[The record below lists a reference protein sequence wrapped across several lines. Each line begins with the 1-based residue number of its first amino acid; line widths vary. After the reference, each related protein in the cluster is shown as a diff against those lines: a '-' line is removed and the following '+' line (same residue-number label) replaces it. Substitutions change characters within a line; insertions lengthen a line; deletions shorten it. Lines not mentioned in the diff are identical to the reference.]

1 MPDASATPSPAV
13 MARAAAAPTA
23 APKAPRTLL
32 TVSLM
37 AATFMQALDT
47 TIANVALPHM
57 EGSLSADQDQITWVL
72 TSYIVAAAIMT
83 PLTGWL
89 AGRFGRKRVI
99 LISIAGFVA
108 SSALCGVATSL
119 DLMVVYR
126 LLQGLSGA
134 ALVPISQ
141 AVLLDSY
148 PPHKHAQAMAMWGM
162 GVTFAPVIGPVLGG
176 WLTENYSWRWVFY
189 INVPIGILAFLGL
202 LASVKDT
209 PSVKRAFDFFG
220 FGALSLG
227 VGALQ
232 VMLDRGELKDW
243 FASPEILIEAT
254 LGALGFYFFIVR
266 TLTAKRPFLPI
277 ALFKDRNFV
286 TGNIFIFV
294 VGIILFATL
303 VLIPPLF
310 QQLMNYPVVT
320 TGMIMAPRGIGTML
334 SMVLVGRVAGKVD
347 PRILIAFGFGLSALS
362 LWQMMGFDLQM
373 DEWPVIWSGLTQGFG
388 VGFAYVSLTTAAFTT
403 LPPQYRAE
411 GTAFF
416 NLMRNIGS
424 SIGIS
429 AVQVLLTEN
438 TQIMHS
444 SLAQHISPFNAALHG
459 FNLHSEKALAQ
470 LNGLVT
476 SQAAMVA
483 YNDDFKIMMI
493 LSLVVIPFLLFLR
506 VRKQRPGEK
515 REMVVME

>member
-1 MPDASATPSPAV
+1 MADASTTTTPVLAAKAPDAG
-13 MARAAAAPTA
+13 R
-23 APKAPRTLL
+23 RGLL
-32 TVSLM
+32 TASLM

-57 EGSLSADQDQITWVL
+57 EGSLSATQDQITWVL

-83 PLTGWL
+83 PLSGWL
-89 AGRFGRKRVI
+89 AGRFGRKQVI
-99 LISIAGFVA
+99 LFSIAGFVV

-119 DLMVVYR
+119 PVMVVYR

-141 AVLLDSY
+141 AVLLDIY
-148 PPHKHAQAMAMWGM
+148 PTHKHGQAMAMWGL

-176 WLTENYSWRWVFY
+176 WLTDYYSWRWVFY
-189 INVPIGILAFLGL
+189 INVPIGILAFFGL
-202 LASVKDT
+202 VAAVKDS
-209 PSVKRAFDFFG
+209 PHVRRSFDFFG

-232 VMLDRGELKDW
+232 MMLDRGEVKDW
-243 FASPEILIEAT
+243 FGSPEIVIEAT

-266 TLTAKRPFLPI
+266 MVTAEHPFLHV

-286 TGNIFIFV
+286 TGNVFIFI

-320 TGMIMAPRGIGTML
+320 TGLVMAPRGIGTML
-334 SMVLVGRVAGKVD
+334 SMAVVGRIANKVD
-347 PRILIAFGFGLSALS
+347 PRILIGFGFALSALS
-362 LWQMMGFDLQM
+362 LWQMMNFDLQM
-373 DEWPVIWSGLTQGFG
+373 DKWPVIWSGLTQGFG
-388 VGFAYVSLTTAAFTT
+388 VGFAYVSLTSAAFAT
-403 LPPQYRAE
+403 LPQQHRAE

-429 AVQVLLTEN
+429 LMQVLLTEN
-438 TQIMHS
+438 TQTMHS
-444 SLAQHISPFNAALHG
+444 SLAQHVSPFNPLLHN
-459 FNLHSEKALAQ
+459 FDLHSTRTLEQ

-483 YNDDFKIMMI
+483 YNDDFKVMMI
-493 LSLVVIPFLLFLR
+493 LSLLTIPFLLFMR
-506 VRKQRPGEK
+506 VRPQRPGDK
-515 REMVVME
+515 PDIVAME

>member
-1 MPDASATPSPAV
+1 MPDASATANAPVQTTAPA
-13 MARAAAAPTA
+13 AGRG
-23 APKAPRTLL
+23 LL
-32 TVSLM
+32 TASLM

-57 EGSLSADQDQITWVL
+57 EGSLSATQDQITWVL

-83 PLTGWL
+83 PLSGWL
-89 AGRFGRKRVI
+89 AGRFGRKQII
-99 LISIAGFVA
+99 LWSIVGFVI

-119 DLMVVYR
+119 PLMVVYR
-126 LLQGLSGA
+126 LMQGLSGA

-141 AVLLDSY
+141 AVLLDIY
-148 PPHKHAQAMAMWGM
+148 PTHKHGQAMAMWGL

-176 WLTENYSWRWVFY
+176 WLTDNYSWRWVFY
-189 INVPIGILAFLGL
+189 INVPIGILAFFGL
-202 LASVKDT
+202 LAAVKDS
-209 PSVKRAFDFFG
+209 PHVKRSFDFFG

-232 VMLDRGELKDW
+232 MMLDRGELKDW
-243 FASPEILIEAT
+243 FGSPEIVIEAT
-254 LGALGFYFFIVR
+254 LGGLGFYFFIVR
-266 TLTAKRPFLPI
+266 MMTAEHPFLHV
-277 ALFKDRNFV
+277 ALFKDRNFI
-286 TGNIFIFV
+286 TGNAFIFI

-320 TGMIMAPRGIGTML
+320 TGLIMAPRGIGTML
-334 SMVLVGRVAGKVD
+334 SMVFVGRLANRVD
-347 PRILIAFGFGLSALS
+347 PRILIGFGFALSALS

-373 DEWPVIWSGLTQGFG
+373 DKWPVIWSGLTQGFG
-388 VGFAYVSLTTAAFTT
+388 VGFAYVSLTSAAFAT
-403 LPPQYRAE
+403 LPPQHRAE

-429 AVQVLLTEN
+429 LMQLLLTEN
-438 TQIMHS
+438 TQTMHS
-444 SLAQHISPFNAALHG
+444 SLAQHVSPFNPLLHN
-459 FNLHSEKALAQ
+459 FNLHSTRTLEQ
-470 LNGLVT
+470 LNGMVT

-483 YNDDFKIMMI
+483 YNNDFKVMMI
-493 LSLVVIPFLLFLR
+493 LSLLTIPFLLFMR
-506 VRKQRPGEK
+506 VRKQRPGDK
-515 REMVVME
+515 PDMVAIE

>member
-1 MPDASATPSPAV
+1 MPDASATATPEQS
-13 MARAAAAPTA
+13 T
-23 APKAPRTLL
+23 KAPAEGGRLLL
-32 TVSLM
+32 TISLM

-57 EGSLSADQDQITWVL
+57 EGSLSATQDQITWIL

-99 LISIAGFVA
+99 LISISGFVVA
-108 SSALCGVATSL
+108 SALCGIATSL
-119 DLMVVYR
+119 SQMVVYR

-141 AVLLDSY
+141 AVLLDTY
-148 PPHKHAQAMAMWGM
+148 PTNKHGQAMAMWGL
-162 GVTFAPVIGPVLGG
+162 GVTLAPVVGPVLGG
-176 WLTENYSWRWVFY
+176 WLTEDYSWRWVFY
-189 INVPIGILAFLGL
+189 INVPIGILAFFGL
-202 LASVKDT
+202 LTSVKDS
-209 PSVKRAFDFFG
+209 PRVRRAFDFFG
-220 FGALSLG
+220 FGALSVG

-232 VMLDRGELKDW
+232 MMLDRGEIKDW
-243 FASPEILIEAT
+243 FGSTEVVLEGFLA
-254 LGALGFYFFIVR
+254 ALGFYFFVVR
-266 TLTAKRPFLPI
+266 MVTAKRPFLSL

-286 TGNIFIFV
+286 TGNVFIFV

-320 TGMIMAPRGIGTML
+320 TGLIMAPRGVGTML
-334 SMVLVGRVAGKVD
+334 SMVLVGRVAGKID

-373 DEWPVIWSGLTQGFG
+373 DRWPVIWSGLIQGFG
-388 VGFAYVSLTTAAFTT
+388 VGFAYVSLTTVSFAT
-403 LPPQYRAE
+403 LPQQYRAE

-429 AVQVLLTEN
+429 AVQALLTEN

-444 SLAQHISPFNAALHG
+444 SLAQHISPFNSALHN
-459 FNLHSEKALAQ
+459 FNLHSTAALAQ
-470 LNGLVT
+470 LNGMVT
-476 SQAAMVA
+476 SQAAMIA
-483 YNDDFKIMMI
+483 YNDDFKVMMI
-493 LSLVVIPFLLFLR
+493 LSLLTIPFLLFLR
-506 VRKQRPGEK
+506 VRKPRPGEK
-515 REMVVME
+515 PEMVAME

>member
-1 MPDASATPSPAV
+1 MPDASATATATTSVLPAK
-13 MARAAAAPTA
+13 AAASGS
-23 APKAPRTLL
+23 RGLL

-57 EGSLSADQDQITWVL
+57 EGSLSATQDQITWIL

-99 LISIAGFVA
+99 LISVAGFVV

-119 DLMVVYR
+119 GQMVVYR
-126 LLQGLSGA
+126 LLQGISGA

-141 AVLLDSY
+141 AVLLDAY
-148 PPHKHAQAMAMWGM
+148 PTHKHGQAMAMWGL
-162 GVTFAPVIGPVLGG
+162 GVTLAPVVGPVLGG
-176 WLTENYSWRWVFY
+176 WLTDDYSWRWVFY

-202 LASVKDT
+202 LARLKDT
-209 PSVKRAFDFFG
+209 QRSVHRGFDFFG
-220 FGALSLG
+220 FAMLSLG

-232 VMLDRGELKDW
+232 MMLDRGELKDW
-243 FASPEILIEAT
+243 FSSGEIVIEAI
-254 LGALGFYFFIVR
+254 LAASGFYFFIVR
-266 TLTAKRPFLPI
+266 MITAERPFLSL

-303 VLIPPLF
+303 VLLPPLF
-310 QQLMNYPVVT
+310 QGLMNYPVIT
-320 TGMIMAPRGIGTML
+320 TGLIMAPRGIGTML
-334 SMVLVGRVAGKVD
+334 SMIFVGRVSGKID
-347 PRILIAFGFGLSALS
+347 PRILIAFGFALSALS
-362 LWQMMGFDLQM
+362 LWQMMNFDLQM
-373 DEWPVIWSGLTQGFG
+373 DQWPVIWSGLTQGFG
-388 VGFAYVSLTTAAFTT
+388 VGFAYVSLTSVSFAT

-411 GTAFF
+411 GTALF
-416 NLMRNIGS
+416 NLMRNLGS

-429 AVQVLLTEN
+429 AVQALLTEN
-438 TQIMHS
+438 TQTMHQ
-444 SLAQHISPFNAALHG
+444 SLATQISPYNPWLHN
-459 FNLHSEKALAQ
+459 FDLHSTQTLAQ
-470 LNGLVT
+470 LNTMVT

-483 YNDDFKIMMI
+483 YNDDFKIMMV
-493 LSLVVIPFLLFLR
+493 LSLLTIPFLLFMR
-506 VRKQRPGEK
+506 VGKPRPGE
-515 REMVVME
+515 RPEMMAMD

>member
-1 MPDASATPSPAV
+1 MPDASATAN
-13 MARAAAAPTA
+13 APVQTTA
-23 APKAPRTLL
+23 SATGGRGLL
-32 TVSLM
+32 TASLM

-57 EGSLSADQDQITWVL
+57 EGSLSADQDQITWIL

-89 AGRFGRKRVI
+89 ADRFGRKRVI
-99 LISIAGFVA
+99 LVSVAGFVV
-108 SSALCGVATSL
+108 SSALCGIATSL
-119 DLMVVYR
+119 PLMVIYR
-126 LLQGLSGA
+126 LLQGVSGA

-148 PPHKHAQAMAMWGM
+148 PTHKHGQAMAMWGL

-176 WLTENYSWRWVFY
+176 WLTDNYSWRWVFY
-189 INVPIGILAFLGL
+189 INVPIGILAFFGL
-202 LASVKDT
+202 VTALKDT
-209 PSVKRAFDFFG
+209 QRAAARGFDFFG
-220 FGALSLG
+220 FGMLSLG

-232 VMLDRGELKDW
+232 MMLDRGELKDW
-243 FASPEILIEAT
+243 FGSSEIVIEAV
-254 LGALGFYFFIVR
+254 LAALGFYFFIVR
-266 TLTAKRPFLPI
+266 MLTAQRPFLSI

-286 TGNIFIFV
+286 TGNMFIFV
-294 VGIILFATL
+294 VGVILFATL
-303 VLIPPLF
+303 VLLPPLF

-320 TGMIMAPRGIGTML
+320 TGMIMAPRGVGTML
-334 SMVLVGRVAGKVD
+334 SMVLVGRLSNRVD
-347 PRILIAFGFGLSALS
+347 PRLLIGFGFALSALS

-373 DEWPVIWSGLTQGFG
+373 DQWPVIWSGLIQGFG
-388 VGFAYVSLTTAAFTT
+388 VGFAYVSLTSVSFAT
-403 LPPQYRAE
+403 LPAQYRAE

-416 NLMRNIGS
+416 NLMRNLGS

-429 AVQVLLTEN
+429 AVQALLTEN
-438 TQIMHS
+438 TQTMHQ
-444 SLAQHISPFNAALHG
+444 SLVQHVTPFNPLLHN
-459 FNLHSEKALAQ
+459 FDLRSAHTLEQ

-493 LSLVVIPFLLFLR
+493 LSLLTIPFLLFLR
-506 VRKQRPGEK
+506 VRKRRPGDK
-515 REMVVME
+515 PDMVAME